1 MCVCV
6 RVRMRVR
13 VRVRVCKRTR
23 FVSYVDVLLHS

>member
-6 RVRMRVR
+6 RVR